1 MLITKQIELVEK
13 NVKPDILIF
22 PDMEKHLRI
31 YSMLLKNNCEKN
43 NTLIAGNHM
52 W

>member
-13 NVKPDILIF
+13 NVKPDILIM

-31 YSMLLKNNCEKN
+31 YSVLLKKKKI
-43 NTLIAGNHM
+43 LVRRIIH
-52 W
+52 